1 MRSKSGDGRVMI
13 TAEQAL
19 ERARSPLAALV
30 AERERSAGS
39 RMRAYGL
46 VGAPLGR
53 SATWVRK
60 VLGRAPD
67 VTVGL
72 HDALNIAT
80 LYARVCARIE
90 AAADKV
96 EAGNNALREDLHA
109 ALLSGAAAPPSRAP
123 GAALAQASAPRRP
136 GRASVPALA
145 PAHARSRAPRVSV
158 DLTELPLFRAAQEGE

>member
-67 VTVGL
+67 VSVGL

-90 AAADKV
+90 ATADTV
-96 EAGNNALREDLHA
+96 EAGNNTLREELHA
-109 ALLSGAAAPPSRAP
+109 ALSGAAAPPARPAGP
-123 GAALAQASAPRRP
+123 PLAEAAAPRRAVRP
-136 GRASVPALA
+136 TTPALV
-145 PAHARSRAPRVSV
+145 PAHARSRAARSPV
-158 DLTELPLFRAAQEGE
+158 DLNDLPLWRASQQEK

>member
-80 LYARVCARIE
+80 LYARVCDRIDASAE
-90 AAADKV
+90 QV
-96 EAGNNALREDLHA
+96 EASNNTLREELHA
-109 ALLSGAAAPPSRAP
+109 ALSGAAAPPSRPAGTP
-123 GAALAQASAPRRP
+123 VAEAAAPRGAGRP
-136 GRASVPALA
+136 TSPALVA
-145 PAHARSRAPRVSV
+145 PHVRSRAPASV
-158 DLTELPLFRAAQEGE
+158 DLSDLPLWRASQQEK

>member
-67 VTVGL
+67 VSVGL
-72 HDALNIAT
+72 HDALNIAA
-80 LYARVCARIE
+80 LYERVCARIE
-90 AAADKV
+90 ARADKV
-96 EAGNNALREDLHA
+96 EAGNNALREELHA
-109 ALLSGAAAPPSRAP
+109 ALSGAAAPLARTQGPAVAE
-123 GAALAQASAPRRP
+123 AAAPRRP
-136 GRASVPALA
+136 GRPTVPALA
-145 PAHARSRAPRVSV
+145 PAHARSRAPRAPV